1 MLAAREYRSV
11 PHDGISY
18 DGKITLFLAAERD
31 MKGSADPVEE
41 WQSLAKGAVQAIS
54 VPGDHVTML
63 REPNV
68 RVLAD
73 KLDECLSEINRALGA
88 D

>member
-1 MLAAREYRSV
+1 MLAARKYRSV
-11 PHDGISY
+11 PHDGILY
-18 DGKITLFLAAERD
+18 DGKVTLFLAAERAV
-31 MKGSADPVEE
+31 KGSANPVEE
-41 WQSLAKGAVQAIS
+41 WQSVTKGAVQAIS

-68 RVLAD
+68 RILGQR
-73 KLDECLSEINRALGA
+73 LDECLAEINRALGA